1 MDTSKD
7 RLSTKPKQIGW
18 LPIVLVV
25 VLLAVLFWVMYQFKG
40 EQRFAVIK
48 LFGKGDAIN
57 FSKNYGYVQFP
68 SNEKNYGA
76 LLAEKGDVLS
86 FNDAVISFNDVT
98 NDSLEIDDSG
108 DSLVFVNGNVNTII
122 IAGKANLIPW
132 FQKMRRRTID
142 NLETIDF
149 RSKIPASYIPY
160 LKKIAHLKPNTALVF
175 EENGSQIIIED
186 YIKKSNFFKPLFIRV
201 SLKQNEF
208 PLLAHWKTAEY
219 LHLNLLD
226 TVVTKSL
233 PVMPA
238 LKQCIINGGDT
249 KYMNAAFFKNNPQLE
264 KVSLFACLSDYAILK
279 PLENMEQLTIT
290 NFGCKGDLA
299 ALKNKFPKLSVLIV
313 SGVFTNIDLLGNY
326 KNIRWLG
333 LPENTSQKQ
342 FNTITAQLSNLQV
355 LELKGSDSVKNL
367 KALQQLPNLRG
378 LVIIDTITD
387 KQSLYALKE
396 LRYLSVPDRNKT
408 DSTYVQTLKKSL
420 PGSIIVPNTGA
431 CMGSGWLL
439 LLMPA
444 VFLFSLVFPRKF
456 LKKYFKKN
464 NKNGAF
470 RANKTDSQTNQ
481 KSSA

>member
-1 MDTSKD
+1 MNTFKD
-7 RLSTKPKQIGW
+7 RVSNKPKQISR
-18 LPIVLVV
+18 LSIVLVI
-25 VLLAVLFWVMYQFKG
+25 VLLAGLFWVMYQFKG
-40 EQRFAVIK
+40 EQRFAVVK
-48 LFGKGDAIN
+48 LFGKGNAIN
-57 FSKNYGYVQFP
+57 FSKNYDFVQFP

-76 LLAEKGDVLS
+76 LLAEKGDVLG
-86 FNDAVISFNDVT
+86 FNDLTISFNEVT

-108 DSLVFVNGNVNTII
+108 DSLVLVNGKVNTII
-122 IAGKANLIPW
+122 IGNNENLIPW
-132 FQKMRRRTID
+132 FQKMKSSTVD
-142 NLETIDF
+142 NLETIAF

-160 LKKIAHLKPNTALVF
+160 LKKIAHLKPNTTLVF
-175 EENGSQIIIED
+175 EENGSRIIVED
-186 YIKKSNFFKPLFIRV
+186 YIKKSNFFKPHLIRI

-208 PLLAHWKTAEY
+208 PLLTHWKTTES

-238 LKQCIINGGDT
+238 LKQCIINGGDI
-249 KYMNAAFFKNNPQLE
+249 KYMNASFFNNITQLE
-264 KVSLFACLSDYAILK
+264 NISLFTCLSDYTILK
-279 PLENMEQLTIT
+279 PLENLKQLTIT
-290 NFGCKGDLA
+290 NFGCTGDLA

-342 FNTITAQLSNLQV
+342 FDTITAQLSNLQV

-378 LVIIDTITD
+378 LIIIDSITD

-408 DSTYVQTLKKSL
+408 DSNYDQTLKKSL

-439 LLMPA
+439 LLLPA

-456 LKKYFKKN
+456 LKKYFKNK
-464 NKNGAF
+464 KNGTF
-470 RANKTDSQTNQ
+470 RANKTDIQTNQ